1 VGKDIQPP
9 SINPLPPEEVAR
21 EVIDRTRAGDSFAH
35 LHVRD
40 DKGNQ
45 AEDLTQFSR
54 TLDLIRDASDI
65 IIQGSTGGLSELS
78 LEERCV
84 ALNDPRVE
92 VASLNMGSVNFSE
105 EVYIKQNKFWNSILL
120 AKQSTNILFNAVCF

>member
-1 VGKDIQPP
+1 
-9 SINPLPPEEVAR
+9 
-21 EVIDRTRAGDSFAH
+21 
-35 LHVRD
+35 
-40 DKGNQ
+40 
-45 AEDLTQFSR
+45 
-54 TLDLIRDASDI
+54 LIRDASDI

-105 EVYIKQNKFWNSILL
+105 EVYSHWHGCRCH
-120 AKQSTNILFNAVCF
+120 TGWV